1 MQLSNYQPSDI
12 YPDKPGVQPIIKG
25 YLNEFRPWYFDG
37 HTVWWGS
44 YYSLRSDAEKA
55 ALKLQQ
61 QQLKR
66 NDNSNSLKT
75 KSKSQE

>member
-1 MQLSNYQPSDI
+1 MKLSVYQSSDL
-12 YPDKPGVQPIIKG
+12 YPDKVGVQPIIKG
-25 YLNEFRPWYFDG
+25 YLSEFKPWYFDG

-55 ALKLQQ
+55 ALQLQQ
-61 QQLKR
+61 HFKS

-75 KSKSQE
+75 KSKNKR

>member
-1 MQLSNYQPSDI
+1 MKLSVYQSSDI
-12 YPDKPGVQPIIKG
+12 YPNKAGVQPVIQG
-25 YLNEFRPWYFDG
+25 YLTEFKPWYFDG

-44 YYSLRSDAEKA
+44 NYPLRSDAEKA

-61 QQLKR
+61 QFKR

>member
-1 MQLSNYQPSDI
+1 MKLGVYQSIDL
-12 YPDKPGVQPIIKG
+12 YPDKAGVQPIIKG
-25 YLNEFRPWYFDG
+25 FLWEFRPWYFDG

-44 YYSLRSDAEKA
+44 CYPLRSDAEKA

-61 QQLKR
+61 QFKP

-75 KSKSQE
+75 KSKNKR